1 MSNYKKIEAML
12 YNYNKTKA
20 EIKNL
25 DIEINYMQSN
35 FEGISGLNLT
45 EKTGKT
51 YKITSSVENE
61 VINKDKKVK
70 ELEYIRSLKVRE
82 INKIDN
88 AIDSL
93 TDREK
98 LLVKYRYFDRIGNLA
113 TANKLELTEQRVSE
127 LKKDII
133 KNIESIIIF

>member
-1 MSNYKKIEAML
+1 MSKYKQIEAML

-25 DIEINYMQSN
+25 DIEINYLRSS

-61 VINKDKKVK
+61 VVNRDKKIK
-70 ELEYIRSLKVRE
+70 ELEYIKNIKVNE
-82 INKIDN
+82 IDKINN
-88 AIDSL
+88 AIGSL

-98 LLVKYRYFDRIGNLA
+98 LLVKYRYFDKIGNLA
-113 TANKLELTEQRVSE
+113 TAKKLDLTEQRVSE

-133 KNIESIIIF
+133 ENIESIIIF